1 MINFGE
7 WTPDQPAFESAGA
20 TEAKNVIPAVRG
32 YRCLKDI
39 APVSGA
45 ATNDILGMFAG
56 KDDDGNAALYVG
68 DSGKLYKFNAADS
81 TLTDKSKAGGY
92 STTGDNV
99 WRFVQFGETLLATNF
114 SDQIQVATVG
124 SGSVFADASGTPPRA
139 KFLAVVRDQVMTG
152 FTHDGTD
159 GVKPYRLRWSAIN
172 DATSW
177 TVGTGLAD
185 FQDIVDLGDC
195 TGLVGGEYAIGLFE
209 KGIVR
214 GNFVGAPLI
223 YQFDKIH
230 TSRGCAVPGSVAA
243 IGPEQVFFL
252 SDDGFYMLRGSEL
265 VPIGAEKVNN
275 YFFTRLKTANRE
287 NMRAAVDPLQQIVIW
302 AFPSVDSADGSNDEL
317 IIYNYF
323 LNRWSRAVVACDAL
337 APLFTAGYTLE
348 QLDNISSSIDAL
360 PASLDDGV
368 FMGGTFFFAA
378 AKDKKVQS
386 FTGTCLSATID
397 TGEFQVTA
405 GRRSLVNTV
414 IPYVEGGSV
423 APTIS
428 ASIGSRS
435 LQHEDVT
442 FGTASTVTS
451 EGFCPVR
458 AEGRFHRVRVNIV
471 NDWTQ
476 AQGIDVDAQATGLR

>member
-1 MINFGE
+1 MINFAE
-7 WTPDQPAFESAGA
+7 WTPDQPAFENAGA
-20 TEAKNVIPAVRG
+20 AEAKNVIPAVKG

-39 APVSGA
+39 APVSAA

-68 DSGKLYKFNAADS
+68 DSAKLYKFNAADS
-81 TLTDKSKAGGY
+81 VLTDKSKAGGY
-92 STTGDNV
+92 NTAGDNV
-99 WRFVQFGETLLATNF
+99 WNFVQFGETLLATNF
-114 SDQIQVATVG
+114 NDNIQASTVG
-124 SGSVFADASGTPPRA
+124 SGSAFADLSGTPPKA
-139 KFLAVVRDQVMTG
+139 KFIAVVRDQVMTG
-152 FTHDGTD
+152 FTNDGSDGT
-159 GVKPYRLRWSAIN
+159 KPYRLWWSGIN
-172 DATSW
+172 SATSW
-177 TVGTGLAD
+177 TSGTALSD
-185 FQDIVDLGDC
+185 YQDVADLGDC
-195 TGLVGGEYAIGLFE
+195 TGLVGGEYAIALFE
-209 KGIVR
+209 RGIVR
-214 GNFVGAPLI
+214 GQFVGAPLI

-230 TSRGCAVPGSVAA
+230 TSRGCAVPGSVTS

-265 VPIGAEKVNN
+265 VPIGAEKINN
-275 YFFTRLKTANRE
+275 YFFKRLKTANRA

-323 LNRWSRAVVACDAL
+323 LNRWSRAVVSCDAL

-348 QLDNISSSIDAL
+348 GLDNISSSIDTL

-405 GRRSLVNTV
+405 GRRSIVNTV
-414 IPYVEGGSV
+414 IPYVTGGSV

-428 ASIGSRS
+428 ATIGSRA
-435 LQHEDVT
+435 LQHEDVA
-442 FGTASTVTS
+442 FGTASTVNS

-458 AEGRFHRVRVNIV
+458 AEGRFHRVRVDIV
-471 NDWTQ
+471 SDWTQ